1 MARQEGNASVI
12 RGHTR
17 NRRRLVRWGVAALLA
32 VIAVTMLLAK
42 RTGLDGQ
49 TYQGTSVDAT
59 PAPTF
64 HLVDQHGAA
73 RTLADYRGHAV
84 LITFMD
90 GHCKDLC
97 PTTLRTMA
105 HIQQRLGRSAGQL
118 AIVAVSADPWLDP
131 VGKPAAIATEPGAVA
146 PRNWDFL
153 TGSVKQL
160 KPVWNAYHVDVEEQ
174 TVGKFSANASHDTG
188 FFLIDAQGKERLYIE
203 SDAPMSVLLR
213 QVRKVIRE
221 G

>member
-1 MARQEGNASVI
+1 MNG
-12 RGHTR
+12 
-17 NRRRLVRWGVAALLA
+17 RRLVRWGVPALLV
-32 VIAVTMLLAK
+32 VIACSSLLAK
-42 RTGLDGQ
+42 RSGSGSQ
-49 TYQGTSVDAT
+49 TYQGTSLDAT

-84 LITFMD
+84 LLTFMD

-97 PTTLRTMA
+97 PTTLKTMA
-105 HIQQRLGRSAGQL
+105 RIQQRLGRNADDL

-146 PRNWDFL
+146 PKRWDFL
-153 TGSVKQL
+153 TGTVKQL
-160 KPVWNAYHVDVEEQ
+160 KPVWSAYHVDVEEQ
-174 TVGKFSANASHDTG
+174 KVGKFSANASHDTG